1 MAAPTA
7 RPGRSKDPPEWM
19 TRPPNPSRK
28 ETRLF
33 EKEVPQRA
41 SVTSLT
47 FLVETPSTYIS
58 IKAKHSAFSFL
69 W

>member
-1 MAAPTA
+1 MPTA
-7 RPGRSKDPPEWM
+7 EVEVRR
-19 TRPPNPSRK
+19 TRYYVMIEGAILRRQ
-28 ETRLF
+28 EEMRLF
-33 EKEVPQRA
+33 EKEVPQSS

-58 IKAKHSAFSFL
+58 IRARTSAFSFL